1 MSSITSMSDE
11 INTKLKIETLN
22 KPIVM
27 NTGEILLDR
36 RIDKEEP
43 KPWQEHKKNSLVLAD
58 LITSA
63 IEQGYTGLLTDKRL
77 KDLYECADALVFA
90 NYQDG
95 SSRLARANFCRNRI
109 CPMCQWR
116 RSLKTFGQVT
126 QITEELL
133 KRYPDTQFL
142 FLTLTI
148 KNVSKEDLTSTL
160 DILNKGFL
168 YLLGSKN
175 KGKLKQLKEFKTKC
189 LVGYIKAVEIT
200 YNHKDNTFHPHIHC
214 ILAVKKS
221 YFNNNG
227 FYISQSQ
234 WRMYWQKCLGVD
246 YLPLVNV
253 KKIKITTRFEY
264 KAIAEI
270 SKYPCKPFLV
280 LKLDFKIAIEVLQTF
295 IKILHKRRF
304 LSFSSLFQEIRKE
317 LRLQDVEDENT
328 DLIHIDDE
336 DEPKLNIVSYTLY
349 KYKSAAG
356 CYIC

>member
-11 INTKLKIETLN
+11 INLKVETLN
-22 KPIVM
+22 KPVIM
-27 NTGEILLDR
+27 NTGEVLIDKR
-36 RIDKEEP
+36 TDKEEP
-43 KPWQEHKKNSLVLAD
+43 KPWKEHKKNSLALAD
-58 LITSA
+58 LIA
-63 IEQGYTGLLTDKRL
+63 EAKEQGYARLLTDKRL
-77 KDLYECADALVFA
+77 EALYNCADALIFA

-116 RSLKTFGQVT
+116 RSLKTFAQVS
-126 QITEELL
+126 QVTEELL
-133 KRYPDTQFL
+133 KRKPDTQFL

-148 KNVSKEDLTSTL
+148 KNVSADELTSAL
-160 DILNKGFL
+160 DMLNKGLL
-168 YLLGSKN
+168 YLLASRN
-175 KGKLKQLKEFKTKC
+175 KRELKQLKEFKTKC
-189 LVGYIKAVEIT
+189 LVGYIKAIEVT
-200 YNHKDNTFHPHIHC
+200 YNSKDNTFHPHIHC
-214 ILAVKKS
+214 IIAVKKD

-227 FYISQSQ
+227 LYISQSK

-304 LSFSSLFQEIRKE
+304 LSFSPLFQEIRKE

-336 DEPKLNIVSYTLY
+336 DEPKLNIISYTLY
-349 KYKSAAG
+349 RYKSIAG